1 MCKLLLFLFYFS
13 DEQDDLDFKKLNQ
26 EKKFDLCKI
35 RADEAEKNLLEM
47 TKRANELSQ
56 KLERSEKDLNFHK
69 LRAEERANLI
79 KVMELKQ
86 TTITN
91 LSESGIYL

>member
-1 MCKLLLFLFYFS
+1 MT
-13 DEQDDLDFKKLNQ
+13 KKSS
-26 EKKFDLCKI
+26 
-35 RADEAEKNLLEM
+35 EAEKNLLEM

-56 KLERSEKDLNFHK
+56 KLERTEKDLNFYK
-69 LRAEERANLI
+69 LRAEERANLT

-91 LSESGIYL
+91 PPESGIYL